1 MTHKAA
7 LVSRSA
13 KSFGVAATSSG
24 LREEGRRP
32 AKAVDAAKRVVH
44 TSLIDAEWDM
54 HTVTRESH
62 QSGAR
67 RMIQRS
73 PQTSLIDAG
82 WDVEADTG
90 GTDVR
95 GDFARPPQTTLL
107 GLGEELDPVIT
118 YFELDGPECLFD

>member
-13 KSFGVAATSSG
+13 KFFGIASTASG
-24 LREEGRRP
+24 LREEGGRQ
-32 AKAVDAAKRVVH
+32 AKAIDAAMRVVH
-44 TSLIDAEWDM
+44 TSLIDAEWDT

-82 WDVEADTG
+82 WDVEAETG
-90 GTDVR
+90 GTDVQR
-95 GDFARPPQTTLL
+95 DFARPPQTTLL